1 MFAKSRLK
9 FIGKEVL
16 CNGLLCVQC
25 APIKEIKFV
34 AQSVIAFQ
42 SSTQKSK
49 CWESRIVIYFLQILL
64 EVKTKLHEITNKLT
78 WFSCNLSSTLLLAVV
93 LLFEFCMQL
102 SIKLTNSCKGLNFSK
117 CQLVNV
123 KNFQPFLRHFYWWSV
138 RDKDKRD
145 FLLVY
150 QRVSKRQL
158 PEVYSRLWNLSTPS
172 ILAYEQT
179 MAFGFYLA
187 SQSLITPSAA
197 AHGKNYWNPC
207 LPGSSFAYRI
217 LYLHCLRSFKNQIIT
232 FFLLSF
238 FYCYTENMPELQ
250 RIIRLA
256 MNDWESK
263 TCIKFIERTNEK
275 DYVNFFRGTQ

>member
-1 MFAKSRLK
+1 MSD
-9 FIGKEVL
+9 
-16 CNGLLCVQC
+16 
-25 APIKEIKFV
+25 
-34 AQSVIAFQ
+34 
-42 SSTQKSK
+42 SK
-49 CWESRIVIYFLQILL
+49 RE
-64 EVKTKLHEITNKLT
+64 
-78 WFSCNLSSTLLLAVV
+78 
-93 LLFEFCMQL
+93 
-102 SIKLTNSCKGLNFSK
+102 
-117 CQLVNV
+117 
-123 KNFQPFLRHFYWWSV
+123 NFQPFLRHFYWWSV

-158 PEVYSRLWNLSTPS
+158 PEVYNRLWNLSTPS
-172 ILAYEQT
+172 ILAYKQAI
-179 MAFGFYLA
+179 AFGFYLA
-187 SQSLITPSAA
+187 SQPLITPSAA

-217 LYLHCLRSFKNQIIT
+217 VYLHCLRSFKNQIIT
-232 FFLLSF
+232 FFLLSH

-275 DYVNFFRGTQ
+275 DYVNFFRGTQWEKWFLFGSKCLWPCFNSSNRLIELLFDMRTSFRLLMFDFVLHPSLDLHPVVTAQ